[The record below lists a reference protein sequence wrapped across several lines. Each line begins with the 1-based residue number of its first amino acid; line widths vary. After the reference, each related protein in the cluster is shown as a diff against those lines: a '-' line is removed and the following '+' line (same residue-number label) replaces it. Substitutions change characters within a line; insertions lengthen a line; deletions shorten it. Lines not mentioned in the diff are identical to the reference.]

1 MPAASLLRGDVTE
14 KQWLRCANAQRML
27 GYFQA
32 RRFSSRKLRLFAVAC
47 CSRLAARLG
56 DERMREAV
64 RVAELYADGR
74 ADAVALQS
82 ARTAAKQASEEL
94 EFGPAHLLADAC
106 AAAALPTAKD
116 AARKA
121 ALWAAFSCDDRLYP
135 VAGEPE
141 TLASLG
147 KGLWNLGVCF
157 GRLVSSVALRLH
169 SWDRVPENCAQA
181 QLLHD
186 IVGNPFRR
194 PSVDALW
201 LRWNDACVPRLA
213 GTIYDQET
221 FDLMP
226 ILADALEDAGCAN
239 PEVLGHCRTPG
250 VHVRGCWVLD
260 LILGKA

>member
-1 MPAASLLRGDVTE
+1 MPKPSWLRSDVTE
-14 KQWLRCANAQRML
+14 KQWLRCADAQRIL
-27 GYFQA
+27 SYLQD
-32 RRFSSRKLRLFAVAC
+32 RRYSPRKLRLFAVAC
-47 CSRLAARLG
+47 CRRLAPRLG
-56 DERMREAV
+56 DERLREAV

-74 ADAVALQS
+74 ADAAALQS
-82 ARTAAKQASEEL
+82 ACAAAKQACEEL

-141 TLASLG
+141 TFASLG
-147 KGLWNLGVCF
+147 KGLWNLGVCV
-157 GRLVSSVALRLH
+157 GRLVSSAALRLH
-169 SWDRVPENCAQA
+169 SGDRVPESRAQA
-181 QLLHD
+181 QFLHD

-194 PSVDALW
+194 PKVDPLW
-201 LRWNDACVPRLA
+201 LRWNDTCLPRLA

-221 FDLMP
+221 FELMP

-239 PEVLGHCRTPG
+239 PEMLGHCRTPG

-260 LILGKA
+260 LILGKS